1 MKKPKISKVNV
12 GFFAGIFWSAI
23 NKFIYY
29 ESPVSDNA
37 VACWIFSI
45 LVGVIIL
52 LASDNLAK
60 EISDN

>member
-29 ESPVSDNA
+29 ESPISDKT

-45 LVGVIIL
+45 LAGVIIL

>member
-1 MKKPKISKVNV
+1 MKKPKISRVDV
-12 GFFAGIFWSAI
+12 GFFAGIFCSAVDR
-23 NKFIYY
+23 FIYY
-29 ESPVSDNA
+29 ESPVSGNA

-45 LVGVIIL
+45 LAGVIIL